1 MFYFININD
10 SIAEEN
16 IEPHGRPAIDEF
28 EEWSE
33 KISERTDLG
42 YKDKKVKSEKERK
55 KLIKEMDQIIKKD
68 LE

>member
-1 MFYFININD
+1 MDDMIYRHD

-16 IEPHGRPAIDEF
+16 IDPNGRPAKNEF

-33 KISERTDLG
+33 DVSERTDLG
-42 YKDKKVKSEKERK
+42 YKEKKVKSVKGRK
-55 KLIKEMDQIIKKD
+55 KLIKEMDEIIKKD

>member
-1 MFYFININD
+1 MDDMIYRHD

-16 IEPHGRPAIDEF
+16 IDPNGRPAKNEL

-33 KISERTDLG
+33 DVSERTDLG
-42 YKDKKVKSEKERK
+42 YKEKKVKSVKERK
-55 KLIKEMDQIIKKD
+55 KLIKEMDEIIKKD